1 MIEVEKK
8 CLATPQFLDCLQ
20 HNAIHLG
27 ERVLEDIYFNFE
39 DLKLVQ
45 NDIWLRQRNGKYE
58 LKIPMSDHIKSDVYE
73 EIEDETQILK
83 RLNIKNFDNLMNL
96 ATLIS
101 HRQKFHIDNFHI
113 DIDEITSPGI
123 DFHYNIMEVEL
134 MIESTEQYEEAQDK
148 ILKFMNGH
156 GLKNEVMNG
165 KIFEF
170 FRLQRRDVFDLLKVN
185 PHFAHC
191 IIEKL

>member
-8 CLATPQFLDCLQ
+8 CLATPQFLDFLK

-27 ERVLEDIYFNFE
+27 ERVLEDIYFDFE

-73 EIEDETQILK
+73 EIEDETQILE

-96 ATLIS
+96 ATLNKIV
-101 HRQKFHIDNFHI
+101 K
-113 DIDEITSPGI
+113 
-123 DFHYNIMEVEL
+123 IMN
-134 MIESTEQYEEAQDK
+134 D
-148 ILKFMNGH
+148 H

-185 PHFAHC
+185 PHFAQC
-191 IIEKL
+191 ISEKL